1 MALTNEL
8 KDNEFFDLATKLKW
22 LEQGTGVDVGK
33 YRLSAKGLEAFNRF
47 EEGQAAKDKVLTNLK
62 LAANAYTT
70 VAAIKTFMD

>member
-22 LEQGTGVDVGK
+22 LEQGTGADLGK

-47 EEGQAAKDKVLTNLK
+47 EEAQAAKDKVLTNLK
-62 LAANAYTT
+62 LTANVYTT
-70 VAAIKTFMD
+70 VAAIKAFMD